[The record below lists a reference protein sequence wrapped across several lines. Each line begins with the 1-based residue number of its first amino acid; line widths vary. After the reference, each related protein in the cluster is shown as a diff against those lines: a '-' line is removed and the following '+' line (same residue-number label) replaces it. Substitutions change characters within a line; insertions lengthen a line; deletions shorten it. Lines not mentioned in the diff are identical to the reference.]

1 MLLRQAS
8 YKVTMPTSFEDSY
21 FKDEIVSFIDKQI
34 SDWKRT
40 NGSIPFSAL
49 SLFGKS
55 KFKDWSDIPLDRIYQ
70 ANLKRYNGDSIKAQ
84 RQSGIDV
91 GHLLKW
97 RCFQYPANIL
107 VQHGYFTSYQF
118 L

>member
-1 MLLRQAS
+1 MLLKQAS
-8 YKVTMPTSFEDSY
+8 YKVTMPKSFEDLY
-21 FKDEIVSFIDKQI
+21 FKEEIVNFIDAQI
-34 SDWKRT
+34 RDWKRT

-49 SLFGKS
+49 ALFGKS
-55 KFKDWSDIPLDRIYQ
+55 KFKDWCDIPLDKIYQ
-70 ANLKRYNGDSIKAQ
+70 YNLERYDGDSIKAQ

-97 RCFQYPANIL
+97 RCSQYPANIL

-118 L
+118 I